1 MRQKLPVK
9 QQSTSFMEDLE
20 MFGNKQTVPENIKK
34 ELEKKGLVARFISTK
49 KFNDAGGVNEKGWIP
64 YVLDTPT
71 VNIVNGTTEKTFKVG
86 DLVLAV
92 KSKEDHAKHL
102 RYLQARSA
110 VQSGS
115 VKEQINAIRDNIRSS
130 KADGQIKLTEGYEEN
145 E

>member
-9 QQSTSFMEDLE
+9 QQSTSFMEDLDL
-20 MFGNKQTVPENIKK
+20 FGNKLTIPEALRN
-34 ELEKKGLVARFISTK
+34 ELDKKGLVPRFISMK
-49 KFNDAGGVNEKGWIP
+49 KFNEAGGVNEKGWTP
-64 YVLDTPT
+64 YILETPV
-71 VNIVNGTTEKTFKVG
+71 VNVVNGSTEKTFKVG

-92 KSKEDHAKHL
+92 KTKEDHAKHL

-115 VKEQINAIRDNIRSS
+115 VKEQINAIRDNIRSN